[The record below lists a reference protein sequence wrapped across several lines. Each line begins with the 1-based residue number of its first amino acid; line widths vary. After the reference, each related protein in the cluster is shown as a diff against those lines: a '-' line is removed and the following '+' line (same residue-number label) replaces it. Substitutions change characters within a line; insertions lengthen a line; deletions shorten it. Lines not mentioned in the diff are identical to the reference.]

1 MYLEIY
7 GSDGTRYFFAFN
19 SIVCIS
25 ADDVFVNVRY
35 RDENL
40 IVKNM
45 SVKTPEK
52 NYANDIVRY
61 FYNKM
66 RKKG

>member
-7 GSDGTRYFFAFN
+7 GFDGTRYLFAFN
-19 SIVCIS
+19 SIVYIS
-25 ADDVFVNVRY
+25 SDDVFVNVLY

-40 IVKNM
+40 NVNQF

-52 NYANDIVRY
+52 NYARGIVRN
-61 FYNKM
+61 FYN
-66 RKKG
+66 RKKD